1 MYWLIC
7 PFAFNRKKEIL
18 PVEETVKTIV
28 ARGKAREG
36 KGKGG
41 GSKYSANAGYGGSSG
56 STGATDSKY
65 KKAAKAW

>member
-1 MYWLIC
+1 M
-7 PFAFNRKKEIL
+7 
-18 PVEETVKTIV
+18 EETVKTIV

-56 STGATDSKY
+56 GSTGATDSKY
-65 KKAAKAW
+65 KKAAKA